1 MYQLCFIEI
10 QVNSKI
16 FPDSL
21 EHDNFNSPGGK
32 LIEKVFVKDFNFKKK
47 IGCLIAK
54 CLRASSPYIINLLTR
69 DVSTKS
75 LFPCHLGI
83 SFSSFPFP
91 AFAVD
96 LTRI

>member
-1 MYQLCFIEI
+1 M
-10 QVNSKI
+10 
-16 FPDSL
+16 
-21 EHDNFNSPGGK
+21 
-32 LIEKVFVKDFNFKKK
+32 KDFNFKKK

-75 LFPCHLGI
+75 LFPCQLGI
-83 SFSSFPFP
+83 SFSYFPFP

-96 LTRI
+96 LTRIWIPAGS